1 MMGLG
6 FDGFERRSVDQDW
19 ILDVHEHHLP
29 ELFLSPQVN
38 LLSLFEQSYAGWTLR
53 RPYPLPSEGW
63 GETAPKPEGTPCR
76 WEDLKPYLEER
87 GSNHF
92 VRNLIRGIL
101 LVHGQEGD
109 HTLNASNWERL
120 NQAVIQSRQD
130 PGFQARTLTQSGIGK
145 IITDA
150 YTQPTADVR
159 PVLGK
164 GYASVMRINAFCMG
178 YHAEVADHN
187 GNRAWEL
194 LGQLGGVPQTLE
206 AYLEAIGHLVS
217 SMASRGQVAFKHAL
231 AYDRSLS
238 TGSAS
243 FKQASEVWGKANAS
257 PSEKALFEDFMV
269 HFFCDLAA
277 ERDLPIQ
284 VHLGTAWIRGSHPM
298 RLASLVEAHPG
309 TRFLMM
315 HLAYPWSRDLLGMAF
330 VYRNLWIDLTWSW
343 LLSPTHFQ
351 MALHEAIEI
360 LPDEHRMMMG
370 GDNWHLEETVASMQC
385 FRDLLS
391 EVLDEKVR
399 RAYFDRSTANR
410 LRRRILHENAQAFF
424 KL

>member
-1 MMGLG
+1 
-6 FDGFERRSVDQDW
+6 
-19 ILDVHEHHLP
+19 
-29 ELFLSPQVN
+29 
-38 LLSLFEQSYAGWTLR
+38 
-53 RPYPLPSEGW
+53 
-63 GETAPKPEGTPCR
+63 
-76 WEDLKPYLEER
+76 
-87 GSNHF
+87 
-92 VRNLIRGIL
+92 
-101 LVHGQEGD
+101 
-109 HTLNASNWERL
+109 
-120 NQAVIQSRQD
+120 
-130 PGFQARTLTQSGIGK
+130 
-145 IITDA
+145 
-150 YTQPTADVR
+150 
-159 PVLGK
+159 
-164 GYASVMRINAFCMG
+164 
-178 YHAEVADHN
+178 
-187 GNRAWEL
+187 
-194 LGQLGGVPQTLE
+194 
-206 AYLEAIGHLVS
+206 
-217 SMASRGQVAFKHAL
+217 
-231 AYDRSLS
+231 
-238 TGSAS
+238 
-243 FKQASEVWGKANAS
+243 
-257 PSEKALFEDFMV
+257 
-269 HFFCDLAA
+269 
-277 ERDLPIQ
+277 
-284 VHLGTAWIRGSHPM
+284 M